1 MSWLANLTAGMNVVA
16 QDGPVGTVVSVPR
29 VEIDDPT
36 LPADII
42 VLANP
47 ESAGPGEE
55 EVLRVPREMVER
67 VEGDTVYLNADRRSV
82 PRASSAVA
90 ATHRLKTDASPVTVK
105 AHEEVVDVT
114 PRVVERGYVSI
125 RKKVGEY
132 LDEQTL
138 QLAQHE
144 VQIDHV
150 PIDEIVPEYIEPYMD
165 GDVYVVPVIEE
176 EVVIQR
182 RLRLKE
188 EIRVHRSVV
197 ERTETIQTP
206 FRRERVV
213 VTEHHYDS
221 PDDEPIEHR

>member
-1 MSWLANLTAGMNVVA
+1 MSWLANLSAGMNVMA

-36 LPADII
+36 LPADVI

-55 EVLRVPREMVER
+55 EVLRVPREMIER
-67 VEGDTVYLNADRRSV
+67 VERDTIYLNAERRAV

-90 ATHRLKTDASPVTVK
+90 ATHRLKMGSSGMTMR
-105 AHEEVVDVT
+105 AHEEVVEVT
-114 PRVVERGYVSI
+114 PRVVERGYLSI
-125 RKKVGEY
+125 KKKVGEY
-132 LDEQTL
+132 LDEQTVRL
-138 QLAQHE
+138 SHDE
-144 VQIDHV
+144 VQVEHV
-150 PIDEIVPEYIEPYMD
+150 PVDEIVPDYIAPYMD

-188 EIRVHRSVV
+188 EIRVRRNTV

-213 VTEHHYDS
+213 VTEHHHNA
-221 PDDEPIEHR
+221 PDDEPVEH